1 MFHNSPSQGLADPEY
16 AEELIDKV
24 GSGLLSHGVISYK
37 VLPNLSLSLSLKKLT
52 A

>member
-1 MFHNSPSQGLADPEY
+1 MFHNSPSQGLADPQY

-24 GSGLLSHGVISYK
+24 GSGLLSHGVMSHK
-37 VLPNLSLSLSLKKLT
+37 VLPNLSLSLTLEKLT